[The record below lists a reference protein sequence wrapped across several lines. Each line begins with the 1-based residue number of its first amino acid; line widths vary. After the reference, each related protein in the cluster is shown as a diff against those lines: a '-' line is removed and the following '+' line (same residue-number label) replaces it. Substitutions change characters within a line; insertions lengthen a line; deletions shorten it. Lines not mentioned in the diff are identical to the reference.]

1 MSSLRRQSESLCEK
15 EGLDES
21 RKQSVQLLVSDTE
34 KQWTT
39 ALQAA
44 QEALRKAETQAILEK
59 DIEAFQTHNESVQ
72 SWITDQDQNLKSISG
87 HVQVEEKLQAA
98 QVSVNGHLDE
108 FGKGGL

>member
-21 RKQSVQLLVSDTE
+21 RKQSVQLLVRDTE

-44 QEALRKAETQAILEK
+44 QEALRKAEILEK
-59 DIEAFQTHNESVQ
+59 DVEAFQTHNESVQ
-72 SWITDQDQNLKSISG
+72 SWIRDQDQNLKSICG

-98 QVSVNGHLDE
+98 QVSVN
-108 FGKGGL
+108 

>member
-1 MSSLRRQSESLCEK
+1 MSSLRRQSGSLCEK

-21 RKQSVQLLVSDTE
+21 RKQSVQLLVRDTE

-44 QEALRKAETQAILEK
+44 QEALRKAEILEK
-59 DIEAFQTHNESVQ
+59 DVEAFQTHNESVQ
-72 SWITDQDQNLKSISG
+72 SWIRDQDQNLKSICG

-98 QVSVNGHLDE
+98 QVSVN
-108 FGKGGL
+108 